1 MKKWMIGLIATSL
14 VLLALPVR
22 AQNFDSRDE
31 PRTIYILP
39 NPQLYYYPVPGGV
52 ISPRI
57 IQTPPDQPSA
67 GPGVD
72 FAPRPNSGP
81 GSNFIQRPNS
91 GPGADFGP
99 RSAVPSV
106 NRR

>member
-1 MKKWMIGLIATSL
+1 MKKWITWLMASVLMLLTLPGL
-14 VLLALPVR
+14 

-31 PRTIYILP
+31 PRTIYIVP
-39 NPQLYYYPVPGGV
+39 NPQFYYYPVPGGV

-57 IQTPPDQPSA
+57 IQTPPLQPGA

-81 GSNFIQRPNS
+81 GSNFVQRPNS

-99 RSAVPSV
+99 RSVVPSA

>member
-1 MKKWMIGLIATSL
+1 MKKWMIGLIASSL
-14 VLLALPVR
+14 VLWALPVW

-31 PRTIYILP
+31 PRTIYIVP
-39 NPQLYYYPVPGGV
+39 NPQFYYYPVPGGV
-52 ISPRI
+52 MSPRI